1 MRFRLPFH
9 SALPLKGRVVFSFF
23 LALSL
28 SSIFIPGAVAFVDR
42 SEIVSRTLPNGLQV
56 LVREDP
62 GQTVAE
68 LQVWVRAGSR
78 DDPKGKEGIA
88 HLFEHMLFKGTAT
101 RKVGEI
107 AATVEAAGGDINAYT
122 SMDHTVYHI
131 TIASTYFETAMDVL
145 SDAVQHSSFDKG
157 ELKKEKLVVI
167 EEIHRGE
174 DSSSR
179 VFSEELFKT
188 AFPKHPYGR
197 KVIGTPESVKS
208 ISRGDMLAFFKHWYV
223 PGNMKLVVVGNV
235 KADDVFRSAA
245 DHFNAG
251 SGKIPMRRKFAQLP
265 QTRSRIFHIQRDT
278 DPARVALAFHIGA
291 LKDPEEPV
299 YDLLAAVLS
308 QGESSRLPMNLRDK
322 GIVNS
327 AWAYAYTPMDPGLFI
342 LGATADQER
351 IGDAL
356 SGLVE
361 QISLLRDKLVSSEEL
376 DRARNQI
383 LNDKIFERERVEG
396 QAREIGYMSLT
407 LNDPNFD
414 DTYRSRI
421 QAVDAADLRAAARRI
436 FSGQGATIGFLS
448 RDLATQPT
456 HAEVR
461 DLLNVKLAPVS
472 HVKPDRGTPTVYRSR
487 LPNGITLLVR
497 EDHRL
502 PLVAVRVGVL
512 GGVRFETRNT
522 QGAFNLIAHLLTR
535 GTGQM
540 SAAGL
545 ALKLDGMSASLG
557 GFSGRNSFGV
567 TGEFLSRDI
576 AEGLNLTEQVLTDA
590 TLPAHELDLTR
601 ERVISAIKARKDN
614 MDAFAMDLL
623 RGALFKEHPYRFSTL
638 GTVKSVRSLTRDD
651 LVKIYR
657 REIRPEGM
665 VLSLTGDIRVENAY
679 RLAVKAFG
687 GLSGGKYDPGP
698 LPMEVPGGGKNIVR
712 ETRKDKAQTHL
723 MLGYLGP
730 TLYSK
735 DLDSLEVLN
744 AVLTG
749 QGGRLFTE
757 LRDRRSL
764 AYSVFSFVAPGID
777 PGFIAFGIGVS
788 PTREKE
794 ALDGIVE
801 QIRLVRDQPVSL
813 EEMKRAKTW
822 LIGSKMI
829 GLQDLSSRN
838 DEVFF
843 PVLYNE
849 DLGRALRYA
858 ERIRSVT
865 PAQVQ
870 EAARRYL
877 DPEKYTLAVV
887 AGRAK

>member
-1 MRFRLPFH
+1 
-9 SALPLKGRVVFSFF
+9 
-23 LALSL
+23 
-28 SSIFIPGAVAFVDR
+28 
-42 SEIVSRTLPNGLQV
+42 
-56 LVREDP
+56 
-62 GQTVAE
+62 
-68 LQVWVRAGSR
+68 
-78 DDPKGKEGIA
+78 
-88 HLFEHMLFKGTAT
+88 MLF
-101 RKVGEI
+101 
-107 AATVEAAGGDINAYT
+107 
-122 SMDHTVYHI
+122 
-131 TIASTYFETAMDVL
+131 
-145 SDAVQHSSFDKG
+145 
-157 ELKKEKLVVI
+157 
-167 EEIHRGE
+167 
-174 DSSSR
+174 
-179 VFSEELFKT
+179 
-188 AFPKHPYGR
+188 
-197 KVIGTPESVKS
+197 
-208 ISRGDMLAFFKHWYV
+208 
-223 PGNMKLVVVGNV
+223 
-235 KADDVFRSAA
+235 RS
-245 DHFNAG
+245 
-251 SGKIPMRRKFAQLP
+251 
-265 QTRSRIFHIQRDT
+265 
-278 DPARVALAFHIGA
+278 
-291 LKDPEEPV
+291 
-299 YDLLAAVLS
+299 
-308 QGESSRLPMNLRDK
+308 
-322 GIVNS
+322 
-327 AWAYAYTPMDPGLFI
+327 
-342 LGATADQER
+342 
-351 IGDAL
+351 
-356 SGLVE
+356 
-361 QISLLRDKLVSSEEL
+361 
-376 DRARNQI
+376 
-383 LNDKIFERERVEG
+383 
-396 QAREIGYMSLT
+396 
-407 LNDPNFD
+407 
-414 DTYRSRI
+414 
-421 QAVDAADLRAAARRI
+421 
-436 FSGQGATIGFLS
+436 
-448 RDLATQPT
+448 
-456 HAEVR
+456 
-461 DLLNVKLAPVS
+461 
-472 HVKPDRGTPTVYRSR
+472 
-487 LPNGITLLVR
+487 
-497 EDHRL
+497 
-502 PLVAVRVGVL
+502 
-512 GGVRFETRNT
+512 
-522 QGAFNLIAHLLTR
+522 
-535 GTGQM
+535 
-540 SAAGL
+540 
-545 ALKLDGMSASLG
+545 
-557 GFSGRNSFGV
+557 
-567 TGEFLSRDI
+567 
-576 AEGLNLTEQVLTDA
+576 
-590 TLPAHELDLTR
+590 
-601 ERVISAIKARKDN
+601 
-614 MDAFAMDLL
+614 
-623 RGALFKEHPYRFSTL
+623 
-638 GTVKSVRSLTRDD
+638 
-651 LVKIYR
+651 IYR